1 MCAGWYQGVW
11 AGVEDCSR
19 TARWRATCRC
29 QTATVS
35 SFLCTCSRALLTSCV
50 CAERPADA
58 QEKTRTLKHQVT
70 PLCDLTYEEQI
81 EFKRHML
88 VNSLEKVTKRLMTE
102 AATGSGVEWVRAL
115 AKGPICPLEKLHHSP
130 DLLGYRNK
138 NEFTIG
144 YGEDGKPVVSF
155 QTTHTRA
162 RTHTQIHIQPSRI
175 V

>member
-1 MCAGWYQGVW
+1 MF
-11 AGVEDCSR
+11 E
-19 TARWRATCRC
+19 
-29 QTATVS
+29 
-35 SFLCTCSRALLTSCV
+35 ALLTSCV

-155 QTTHTRA
+155 LVTHTH
-162 RTHTQIHIQPSRI
+162 THTQTYISSHRASNDGWMHAGTQ
-175 V
+175 